1 MSRFPLL
8 AAFVLLAATP
18 ASALDVAVT
27 IGTIEG
33 KVIGADTGSP
43 LATATVAIWALPDST
58 LITGAIADVSGEFE
72 ISPLDPGMYYLE
84 ASFVGYAPFRSE
96 PFRISPSNRR
106 IALDQ
111 IQLNPDAAELEGV
124 EVTAERAAVAFEI
137 DRTVYNTRDQI
148 TASGGNATDLL
159 QNIPSVEV
167 DIDGNISL
175 RGNQNVGILINGR
188 PAPARGDALTSFLQQ
203 LSAEMIE
210 RIEVIPNPSAK
221 FDPEG
226 MAGMLNIVLKE
237 GSELG
242 TSGGITLG
250 GGSTGEYNASGNLNL
265 QKGKLTVFSNYGFR
279 SSDRNSSGYTFRENR
294 FLDPLTL
301 LEQDSFGLR
310 ESRSHV
316 ANVNADY
323 ALDKRRTFSTS
334 ALFSTRTG
342 SSNNANQYLELDD
355 PLSPTSRYDRLTF
368 GDGSGMNMD
377 FSSSFRRVVEANQN
391 ELTAELRFNR
401 STNDDLDAFEEQA
414 LSLTDGSTM
423 DIRER
428 SRETLDI
435 VESELIG
442 QFDMIRPVGVLKLE
456 TGYRGTLS
464 GMDNTL
470 FSESENT
477 AGQLVPDVRR
487 NNTFDYQ
494 EQVHAAYGLV
504 SGSVGVLDVQAGLRA
519 EQVLT
524 RFDLT
529 TTGEAFDNDYRS
541 LFPSGIIS
549 WKPSPMRQVKVSY
562 SKRVNRPRTRQ
573 LNPFTT
579 FSDPQNLFVGNPFL
593 KPQYTHA
600 FELGLQQFSRKG
612 SLSLTPYFRR
622 TVDEMERFKTVST
635 DGTSTT
641 TWRNFDQSDS
651 YGAEVVGSIRFGRK
665 FSGFASFNAYRVVT
679 DASSIGDD
687 LTSSDLSW
695 STRANLSWNVRD
707 GLDMQAFWFYR
718 APRDVAQGRIASFQ
732 VANFSVRQKLLKD
745 KASLS
750 LRVSDPLNQMGFSFE
765 LDSPT
770 FYQLGER
777 NWESRRATLT
787 FTYNFGQ
794 APKQQQR
801 RRTGSGE
808 DMGGDMG
815 IN

>member
-1 MSRFPLL
+1 MTFVSLLL
-8 AAFVLLAATP
+8 AGLLAFGSINEAT
-18 ASALDVAVT
+18 AN

-33 KVIGADTGSP
+33 RVVGADTGSP
-43 LATATVAIWALPDST
+43 LATATVAIWALPDSV
-58 LITGAIADVSGEFE
+58 LVTGAIADVSGAFE
-72 ISPLDPGMYYLE
+72 ISPLDPGKYYLE

-96 PFRISPSNRR
+96 PFEISAAARR
-106 IALDQ
+106 VSLDQ
-111 IQLNPDAAELEGV
+111 IKLAPDAAELEGV
-124 EVTAERAAVAFEI
+124 EVVAERAAVAFEI

-148 TASGGNATDLL
+148 SASGGNATDLL

-242 TSGGITLG
+242 TSGGLTLG
-250 GGSTGEYNASGNLNL
+250 AGSTGEYNASGNLNL

-279 SSDRNSSGYTFRENR
+279 SSERNSSGYTFRENR
-294 FLDPLTL
+294 FLDPLTF

-316 ANVNADY
+316 ANLNMDY
-323 ALDKRRTFSTS
+323 AFDKQNTLSGS
-334 ALFSTRTG
+334 ALFSTRSG
-342 SSNNANQYLELDD
+342 SSNNSNQYLELAD
-355 PLSPTSRYDRLTF
+355 LSNPTGRYDRLAF
-368 GDGSGMNMD
+368 GDGSGTNLD
-377 FSSSFRRVVEANQN
+377 FSSAFSRVLERNQN
-391 ELTAELRFNR
+391 EFTAEIRFNR
-401 STNDDLDAFEEQA
+401 STNDDLDAFEEQV
-414 LSLTDGSTM
+414 LSLGDGM
-423 DIRER
+423 MVDVRNQARER
-428 SRETLDI
+428 LDI
-435 VESELIG
+435 AQSEWTG
-442 QFDMIRPVGVLKLE
+442 QFDLIRPVGGLKLE
-456 TGYRGTLS
+456 SGYKGTLAA
-464 GMDNTL
+464 MDNTL
-470 FSESENT
+470 FSESQDG
-477 AGQLVPDVRR
+477 AGRFVADATR

-504 SGSVGVLDVQAGLRA
+504 SGSLGPLDLQGGVRV

-524 RFDLT
+524 AFDLAT
-529 TTGEAFDNDYRS
+529 TNESFDNDYRS
-541 LFPSGIIS
+541 FFPSGIVS
-549 WKPSPMRQVKVSY
+549 WKPSPMRQVKLSY
-562 SKRVNRPRTRQ
+562 SKRVNRPRTSM

-579 FSDPQNLFVGNPFL
+579 SSDPQNLFVGNPYL

-600 FELGLQQFSRKG
+600 FELGLQQFSRTG

-622 TVDEMERFKTVST
+622 TVDEMERFKTVSG

-651 YGAEVVGSIRFGRK
+651 YGAEIVGSIRFGRK

-679 DASSIGDD
+679 DASSLGED
-687 LTSSDLSW
+687 LASSDLSW
-695 STRANLSWNVRD
+695 STRANLSWNVRE
-707 GLDMQAFWFYR
+707 GLDLQGFWFYR
-718 APRDVAQGRIASFQ
+718 APREVAQGRIASFQ
-732 VANFSVRQKLLKD
+732 VANLSVRQKLLND

-750 LRVSDPLNQMGFSFE
+750 LRVSDPFNQMGFSFE

-794 APKQQQR
+794 APKQR
-801 RRTGSGE
+801 RNQARGDEG
-808 DMGGDMG
+808 MGGDMG

>member
-1 MSRFPLL
+1 MTFVSLLL
-8 AAFVLLAATP
+8 AGLLGFGP
-18 ASALDVAVT
+18 LDAKAPDGT
-27 IGTIEG
+27 GTIEG
-33 KVIGADTGSP
+33 SVVGADTGSP
-43 LATATVAIWALPDST
+43 LATATIAIWALPDST
-58 LITGAIADVSGEFE
+58 LVTGGIADLSGSFE
-72 ISPLDPGMYYLE
+72 ISPLDPGSYYLE

-96 PFRISPSNRR
+96 PFEISIDRR
-106 IALDQ
+106 RVTLDQ
-111 IQLNPDAAELEGV
+111 IRLQPNAAELEGV
-124 EVTAERAAVAFEI
+124 EVVAERAAVAFEI

-148 TASGGNATDLL
+148 SASGGNATDLL

-167 DIDGNISL
+167 DIDGKISL

-250 GGSTGEYNASGNLNL
+250 AGSTGEYNTSGNLNL

-279 SSDRNSSGYTFRENR
+279 SSERNSSGYTFRENR
-294 FLDPLTL
+294 FIDPLTF

-316 ANVNADY
+316 ANVNTDY
-323 ALDKRRTFSTS
+323 AFDKQNTLSGS
-334 ALFSTRTG
+334 ALFSTRSG
-342 SSNNANQYLELDD
+342 NSNNSNQYLELASPSD
-355 PLSPTSRYDRLTF
+355 PTGRYDRLSL
-368 GDGSGMNMD
+368 GDGSGTNLD
-377 FSSSFRRVVEANQN
+377 FSTAFTRVLERNQN
-391 ELTAELRFNR
+391 ELTAEVRFNR
-401 STNDDLDAFEEQA
+401 STNDDLDAFEEQV
-414 LSLTDGSTM
+414 LSLRDGM
-423 DIRER
+423 PVDVRDRARER
-428 SRETLDI
+428 LDI
-435 VESELIG
+435 AQSEWTG
-442 QFDMIRPVGVLKLE
+442 QFDLIRPIGGLKLE
-456 TGYRGTLS
+456 SGYKGTLS
-464 GMDNTL
+464 AMDNTL
-470 FSESENT
+470 FSESQNG
-477 AGQLVPDVRR
+477 AGSFVADVTR

-494 EQVHAAYGLV
+494 EQVHAAYGLL
-504 SGSVGVLDVQAGLRA
+504 SGSIGPIDVQGGVRV

-524 RFDLT
+524 AFDLAT
-529 TTGEAFDNDYRS
+529 TSESYDNDYRS
-541 LFPSGIIS
+541 VFPSGIVS
-549 WKPSPMRQVKVSY
+549 WKPSQMRQVKLSY
-562 SKRVNRPRTRQ
+562 SKRVNRPRTSM

-579 FSDPQNLFVGNPFL
+579 FSDPQNLFVGNPYL

-600 FELGLQQFSRKG
+600 FELGLQQFSQKG

-622 TVDEMERFKTVST
+622 TVDEMERFKTVGT

-651 YGAEVVGSIRFGRK
+651 YGAELIGSVRFGRR

-679 DASSIGDD
+679 DASSLGED
-687 LTSSDLSW
+687 LASSDLSW
-695 STRANLSWNVRD
+695 STRANLSFNVRE
-707 GLDMQAFWFYR
+707 GLDLQGFWFYR
-718 APRDVAQGRIASFQ
+718 APREVAQGRIASFQ
-732 VANFSVRQKLLKD
+732 VANLSVRQKLLND

-750 LRVSDPLNQMGFSFE
+750 LRISDPFNQMGFSFE

-794 APKQQQR
+794 APKQR
-801 RRTGSGE
+801 RNQPRGDEGMGE
-808 DMGGDMG
+808 MG